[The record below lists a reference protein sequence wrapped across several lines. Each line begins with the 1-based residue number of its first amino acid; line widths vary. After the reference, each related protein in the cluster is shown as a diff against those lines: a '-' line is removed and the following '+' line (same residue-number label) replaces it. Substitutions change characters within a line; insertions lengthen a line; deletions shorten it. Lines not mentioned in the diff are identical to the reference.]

1 MGWLKV
7 WDTALDHGPPGT
19 ITVLTVLKLLSK
31 TVFVDRQCNMEGCDF
46 VIAPNVPCFEH
57 FLSQHT
63 DLNIDS
69 LLSQIYSCSE
79 ELFQTGLELSKFVWI
94 MFCTLFLLFFTR
106 ANSLPCVYIY
116 FYPFP
121 SLLGALI
128 MKLWLI
134 VYITTTHEALGALL
148 ATVTENW
155 PAKHCNR
162 EVSSVS
168 PWLYMLIVRR

>member
-19 ITVLTVLKLLSK
+19 ITVLSVLKLLSK
-31 TVFVDRQCNMEGCDF
+31 TVFADRQCNMEGCDF
-46 VIAPNVPCFEH
+46 VIPPNVPCYEH

-79 ELFQTGLELSKFVWI
+79 ELFQTGLKLGKFVWI

-106 ANSLPCVYIY
+106 AYSLPCVYMY

-121 SLLGALI
+121 SWGNYYETLTH
-128 MKLWLI
+128 
-134 VYITTTHEALGALL
+134 VYITTTQEALGALL

-168 PWLYMLIVRR
+168 PWLYMLIVRS